1 MKLGNHVG
9 TVGVRLHYENN
20 TIQHD
25 GIFLSIKKQ
34 TNQLGLSHLG
44 LKSYYNFKNGIKE
57 VIGSTAAL
65 LMIRKNVFEKIGHF
79 NENYTECFEDVELN
93 LSLYINGYKN
103 YYVGNAVAYHYES
116 QTRNESDEKQKRMND
131 DFNDLVPFIQ
141 KNINKLSEKIIQY

>member
-1 MKLGNHVG
+1 
-9 TVGVRLHYENN
+9 
-20 TIQHD
+20 
-25 GIFLSIKKQ
+25 
-34 TNQLGLSHLG
+34 
-44 LKSYYNFKNGIKE
+44 
-57 VIGSTAAL
+57 
-65 LMIRKNVFEKIGHF
+65 VFEKIGHF